1 MAVQTTTGTIRC
13 GHCKSSHSTI
23 AQVKLCA
30 RNHGVA
36 AETQPEVQPTSNVV
50 WKPKHRSWLDVERE
64 TRATRQ
70 APPTPAVASKPEPKR
85 AAPAATLPEVAS
97 GRYAVLV
104 PGGYPAN
111 EALKFFKVDRPTE
124 GKWAGWTFLNIQ
136 AGDELF
142 PIKNFQMKLE
152 VLRLIAADPKAA
164 MLRYGQEIGNCGHC
178 GRDLTSNKKD
188 TDGMTSRERGI
199 GPVCWRKMGW

>member
-1 MAVQTTTGTIRC
+1 MSVQTTTGTIRC
-13 GHCKSSHSTI
+13 GHCKGHHATI

-36 AETQPEVQPTSNVV
+36 AETQPEPQPTSNVV
-50 WKPKHRSWLDVERE
+50 WKPKHKSWLDAERE
-64 TRATRQ
+64 HRAAKTQ
-70 APPTPAVASKPEPKR
+70 APHTPAVAPEPKKL

-97 GRYAVLV
+97 GRYAVEV

-111 EALKFFKVDRPTE
+111 TTLKFFKVDRPTE
-124 GKWAGWTFLNIQ
+124 GRWAGWTFLNIQ

-142 PIKNFQMKLE
+142 AIKNFQMKLE

-164 MLRYGQEIGNCGHC
+164 MLRYGKEIGSCGHC
-178 GRDLTSNKKD
+178 GRTLTNEE
-188 TDGMTSRERGI
+188 SRERGI
-199 GPVCWRKMGW
+199 GPVCAGKLGW

>member
-13 GHCKSSHSTI
+13 AHCKDRHETV
-23 AQVKLCA
+23 AQVRLCA
-30 RNHGVA
+30 QRG
-36 AETQPEVQPTSNVV
+36 TQPEPQPTTNVV

-70 APPTPAVASKPEPKR
+70 VPPTPAVAPEPKKL
-85 AAPAATLPEVAS
+85 AAPAATLPEVDS

-111 EALKFFKVDRPTE
+111 ETLKFFKVDRPTE
-124 GKWAGWTFLNIQ
+124 GKWKGWTFLAVQ
-136 AGDELF
+136 ASDDLF

-164 MLRYGQEIGNCGHC
+164 MLRYGQEIGSCGHC
-178 GRDLTSNKKD
+178 GRTLTNEE
-188 TDGMTSRERGI
+188 SRERGI
-199 GPVCWRKMGW
+199 GPVCAGKLGW